1 MKQVFF
7 VFSVLLA
14 LLSANKTAAQSVWD
28 VSVGS
33 STQDRFSANVAYRYQ
48 VNDKFRIGLEVQY
61 GAPRYR
67 FVDAKPIREG
77 YSTAFS
83 VPLTLRLYEKDQIR
97 LDFFART
104 GLRFQGILDP
114 DQNDE
119 RDSVLSA
126 TAALIEPGLLVTILA
141 SEKVHF
147 QSGVTFPMAFQISPS
162 SLFESA
168 HVPLI
173 YAGLN
178 VKTSERCH
186 VFLKAMTGAA
196 FGGNGD
202 TYKFSWSVQSGMRFA
217 FGSRTAAA
225 LIEPTF

>member
-1 MKQVFF
+1 MKQLFI

-14 LLSANKTAAQSVWD
+14 LLSAYNTSAQSLVD

-33 STQDRFSANVAYRYQ
+33 STQDRVSANVAYRYQ
-48 VNDKFRIGLEVQY
+48 LNDRFRIGLEAQY

-77 YSTAFS
+77 FSTTFS
-83 VPLTLRLYEKDQIR
+83 VPLTYRLYEKDQIR

-104 GLRFQGILDP
+104 GLRVQGKIDP

-119 RDSVLSA
+119 RDSILSA
-126 TAALIEPGLLVTILA
+126 NAVLFEPGLLVTIPA
-141 SEKVHF
+141 TEKVHF
-147 QSGVTFPMAFQISPS
+147 QGGITFPMGFQVSPS
-162 SLFESA
+162 SLFEFA

-178 VKTSERCH
+178 VKTSERRH
-186 VFLKAMTGAA
+186 VFLKAATGAA

-202 TYKFSWSVQSGMRFA
+202 TYKFSWSLQAGMRFA
-217 FGSRTAAA
+217 FGRRTAAP
-225 LIEPTF
+225 LVEPTF